1 MIPFQGWAK
10 FRSALILF
18 YSLAMLATVLP
29 RFSAIP
35 HTLIL
40 PYYLLVP
47 GYAFALVLRQA
58 EGVTQ
63 TFFFSLVWSVVI
75 VTSVYSF
82 LTLAPPGLNGVPLGG
97 VIPAVTMV
105 LTAYGYYHGR

>member
-97 VIPAVTMV
+97 VIRGVTLV
-105 LTAYGYYHGR
+105 LSAYGFLLGR